1 MQTNI
6 IFKIKITKI
15 NLFFEIAFFT
25 NRNNFFFFFK
35 EYKFIKY

>member
-15 NLFFEIAFFT
+15 NLFFQKAFFI
-25 NRNNFFFFFK
+25 NRNKFFFLK